1 MFAIMMIMMMVMS
14 ATLPSWMRIRTRMM
28 RRTRPSTVS
37 RKRKAPCGGA
47 LQSVQG
53 SVCDFKLGNN

>member
-1 MFAIMMIMMMVMS
+1 MFTIMMMTMLMMMMS

-53 SVCDFKLGNN
+53 SVCDFKL

>member
-47 LQSVQG
+47 LQTYVKVAKDS
-53 SVCDFKLGNN
+53 

>member
-47 LQSVQG
+47 LKV
-53 SVCDFKLGNN
+53 FKALSAISNFETT